1 MNSSSQQF
9 EGVAAH
15 YSRTGLEA
23 EIMAAL
29 VAAGKD
35 PDNLKAED
43 LAPFDEFH
51 IRGRKATLELA
62 RDISPDSSW
71 QVLDVGSGI
80 GGPSRCLALE
90 FGCHVT
96 GLDLSSEYCQVASV
110 LASRL
115 GLETRVFYVNGNA
128 LQMPFEDSCFDLL
141 WTQHM
146 AMNIADKDSLYG
158 EMWRVLKPGGRLAI
172 YDVLQGEGG
181 QVCFPVPWARD
192 SANSF
197 LTTPQQMRS
206 TLECAGFEILT
217 WRDVT
222 ETGRSWFRHLG
233 EKIRTEGPSPLG
245 IHLLLGPDFRQMALN
260 QVRNLEEDRIVLIEA
275 IARRAA

>member
-1 MNSSSQQF
+1 MNSSRQQF
-9 EGVAAH
+9 EGVVAH
-15 YSRTGLEA
+15 YSRAGLET

-29 VAAGKD
+29 VTAGKD

-51 IRGRKATLELA
+51 IRGRKATLEMA
-62 RDISPDSSW
+62 REISPDSSW

-90 FGCHVT
+90 FGCRVT
-96 GLDLSSEYCQVASV
+96 GIDLSAEYCQVARM
-110 LASRL
+110 LARCL
-115 GLETRVFYVNGNA
+115 GLENLVFYVNGNA
-128 LQMPFEDSCFDLL
+128 LRMPFEDGTFDLL

-158 EMWRVLKPGGRLAI
+158 EMRRVLKPGGKVAI

-181 QVCFPVPWARD
+181 QVCFPVPWAFD
-192 SANSF
+192 AANSF

-217 WRDVT
+217 WHDVT

-245 IHLLLGPDFRQMALN
+245 IQLLLGPDFRQMAQN
-260 QVRNLEEDRIVLIEA
+260 QVRNLEEGRIVLIET
-275 IARRAA
+275 IARRSD